1 MFFLDLAKCEE
12 FMQPFTLFSRY
23 ACTLNL
29 MDLAVN
35 YLGDSLHHLPM
46 KIKCPSLKTDIHFG
60 EI

>member
-12 FMQPFTLFSRY
+12 FLQPFTLFDRY

-35 YLGDSLHHLPM
+35 YLGD
-46 KIKCPSLKTDIHFG
+46 F
-60 EI
+60 